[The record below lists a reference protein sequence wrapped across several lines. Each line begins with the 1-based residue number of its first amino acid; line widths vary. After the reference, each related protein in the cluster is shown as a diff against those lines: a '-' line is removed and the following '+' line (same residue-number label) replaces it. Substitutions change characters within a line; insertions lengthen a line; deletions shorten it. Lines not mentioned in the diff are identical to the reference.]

1 MISASLQRT
10 IDAMAFWNGKPC
22 SGDNIGGG
30 SAADSTFILAE
41 AIAQGIS
48 SYLQTMFDPAAAKA
62 CEAAGVGA
70 TVRLSLGGH
79 TDDLHGQSLDVTATV
94 IALSDGLYENPS
106 DMPTHGGGKYF
117 DAGLCGESNCVQ
129 PSPPSAPP
137 SSKPMSIFAAQ
148 RTKL

>member
-1 MISASLQRT
+1 MRWCFGMET
-10 IDAMAFWNGKPC
+10 TC

-62 CEAAGVGA
+62 CETAGVGA

-79 TDDLHGQSLDVTATV
+79 TDDLHGQPLDVTATV

-129 PSPPSAPP
+129 PFPPRP
-137 SSKPMSIFAAQ
+137 SQF
-148 RTKL
+148 